1 MSNHL
6 DNIRISK
13 LHHNIRQSRNLSIVN
28 TYRNFHKFSKKNHE
42 IETTNQIKTTRN
54 HNQILVINSKRKRA
68 LMALIPL
75 LEITEISEFRI
86 TSGSVF
92 LSDHA
97 SPIIS
102 GVSKP
107 LCCISYIVSLR
118 ESLCWR

>member
-6 DNIRISK
+6 DNIKISK

-28 TYRNFHKFSKKNHE
+28 TDQNFHKFSKQNHE
-42 IETTNQIKTTRN
+42 IETTNQIKITRN
-54 HNQILVINSKRKRA
+54 HNQSLVINFKRKRA

-86 TSGSVF
+86 TSGSIF

-97 SPIIS
+97 SSITS

-107 LCCISYIVSLR
+107 LCCIFYIVNLR

>member
-28 TYRNFHKFSKKNHE
+28 TDRNFHKFSKKNHE